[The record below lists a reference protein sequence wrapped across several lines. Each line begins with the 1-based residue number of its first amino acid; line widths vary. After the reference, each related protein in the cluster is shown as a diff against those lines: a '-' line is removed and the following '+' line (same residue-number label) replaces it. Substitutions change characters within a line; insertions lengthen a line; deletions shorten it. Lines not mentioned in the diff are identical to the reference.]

1 MGQRGKRY
9 IEAAKS
15 IVEDKDYSPEE
26 ALDLAKE
33 TSKAKFDETV
43 ELHLRTSSDPRH
55 ADQLVRGVALLP
67 HGLGKEIRVLVFASG
82 EGASIATNSGAD
94 YVGGDD
100 LIDKV
105 AEGWLD
111 FDVAI
116 ATPDLMG
123 KISKLGRVLGRKGLM
138 PNPRTGTVVQPEDF
152 GRAIKEAKQG
162 RIEFR
167 LDRTAIIHVP
177 LGKVSFETNML
188 LENMNALVET
198 VISSK
203 PSGVKGNFIKT
214 AYLTTTMGPSIK
226 LDLARI
232 TNVSN

>member
-9 IEAAKS
+9 IETAKS

-94 YVGGDD
+94 YVGDDD

-177 LGKVSFETNML
+177 LGKVSFETHML